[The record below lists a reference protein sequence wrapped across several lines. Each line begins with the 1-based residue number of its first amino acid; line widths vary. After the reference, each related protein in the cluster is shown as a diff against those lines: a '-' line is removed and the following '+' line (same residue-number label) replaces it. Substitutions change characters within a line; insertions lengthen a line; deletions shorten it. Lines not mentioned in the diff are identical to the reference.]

1 MFWFGPICIFPRFL
15 YNWQVPWMIEVM
27 VHLPSSLLR
36 SVDRA
41 LLTSLKTSF
50 LNCKTENLIC
60 CKWSFATRVSCFKNT
75 LLHTNFM
82 TEIEIESLKRDL
94 IRIFAGYWLEWIN
107 TLVAAFRTN
116 SKMSF
121 DGSKPVPKWP
131 YKKRNKNNWKFFRK
145 HFLIN
150 KIIRSKSC
158 FIWCAVSCRVGTGE
172 NPCESPWNEDLK
184 IGFGFLFSSNTSRGN
199 Q

>member
-60 CKWSFATRVSCFKNT
+60 CKWSFGTRLSCFKNT
-75 LLHTNFM
+75 LLHPNFM
-82 TEIEIESLKRDL
+82 TQIEIESLERDL

-131 YKKRNKNNWKFFRK
+131 YEKRNKKN
-145 HFLIN
+145 
-150 KIIRSKSC
+150 
-158 FIWCAVSCRVGTGE
+158 
-172 NPCESPWNEDLK
+172 
-184 IGFGFLFSSNTSRGN
+184 
-199 Q
+199 